1 MSGFRPK
8 EYFFANLTTRVESNF
23 DGVDITAIEAKFGD
37 IAQI

>member
-8 EYFFANLTTRVESNF
+8 KILFAKLTTRVESNF
-23 DGVDITAIEAKFGD
+23 DGVDKTAIEAKFGD